1 MSAVEALR
9 VARENGVHLGVAG
22 TDLILDADWEPSVD
36 VLDAIRRYK
45 AEIVAL
51 LAASKDGWSADD
63 WRVFFDERAGI
74 AEHDAGL
81 LRSQAETQA
90 FECCLA
96 EWTNHNPPAANGPDS
111 CAHCGGA
118 MADTEALPFLRGGG
132 GHVWMHGRCHAGWM
146 VQRRRQAGKALRQLG
161 ISLTGPA

>member
-1 MSAVEALR
+1 MLV
-9 VARENGVHLGVAG
+9 N
-22 TDLILDADWEPSVD
+22 
-36 VLDAIRRYK
+36 
-45 AEIVAL
+45 EIVT
-51 LAASKDGWSADD
+51 KTDG
-63 WRVFFDERAGI
+63 VPLFVE
-74 AEHDAGL
+74 E
-81 LRSQAETQA
+81 
-90 FECCLA
+90 
-96 EWTNHNPPAANGPDS
+96 NS